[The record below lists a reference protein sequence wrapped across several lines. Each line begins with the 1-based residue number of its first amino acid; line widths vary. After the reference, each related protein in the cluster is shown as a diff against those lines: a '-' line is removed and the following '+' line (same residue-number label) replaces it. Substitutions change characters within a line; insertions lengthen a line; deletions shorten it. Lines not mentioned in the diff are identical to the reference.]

1 MYDEERNKIFNAM
14 PRKRNSEVEKDDEEN
29 RPSAFTP
36 EEAQR
41 KIRLILREGST
52 VLSSHLIKDIQTGRH
67 GVSHQDVLHVLQTG
81 EIISSPEW
89 DDNHRNWKYKVE
101 GTDLEDEELRAITII
116 IEERFSI
123 FIITAY

>member
-1 MYDEERNKIFNAM
+1 M
-14 PRKRNSEVEKDDEEN
+14 PKKKDAEIEKDGEEM

-36 EEAQR
+36 DEAIR
-41 KIRLILREGST
+41 RIRLILRDGKTIRSD
-52 VLSSHLIKDIQTGRH
+52 HLIKDMASGRH
-67 GVSHQDVLHVLQTG
+67 GVSEQDLLHVLQTG

-89 DDNHRNWKYKVE
+89 DENQRNWKYKVE

-123 FIITAY
+123 FIVTAY